1 MSGAKFYDA
10 DKDAYLLHVV
20 CDRLAKQHG
29 PKFSYGILFNDDIGQ
44 QTFESLM
51 GTLKAVRKLGI
62 IDFKG
67 QMLLYPVDKDV
78 VIELKVPFDP
88 NFSAWAG
95 KNKDFH
101 DHCFAELAKIT
112 AKVNK

>member
-20 CDRLAKQHG
+20 CDRIAKQHG
-29 PKFSYGILFNDDIGQ
+29 AKFSYGILFNDDICQ

-67 QMLLYPVDKDV
+67 QMLLFPVDKDV

-95 KNKDFH
+95 KPATFH
-101 DHCFAELAKIT
+101 EHCMAELAKIT